1 MNLDS
6 LKGRWLV
13 PGYPLVT
20 LARMV
25 VDCCNASNLTQMV
38 DSITRMQYNS
48 VEKKTSVSCIDH
60 LYCNAKYRISP
71 IKILTCG
78 ASDHDALSYIRY
90 SKEPTAPP
98 RTIRKRSYKNFNQQL
113 YLEDVSA
120 IDFRGVYSCLEV
132 DEAAS
137 LLTQKLVDVLDRHAP
152 LIVYQQRKYYTPW
165 LSSQTLENMKKR
177 GKFKEQAKELAK
189 SEGQYASPEQ
199 IQLWRKY
206 RKLRNSIHN
215 KVG

>member
-1 MNLDS
+1 MFIKTMQSFRLFFS
-6 LKGRWLV
+6 TWSI
-13 PGYPLVT
+13 YPQERGTFSAFIFLCFLGHPT
-20 LARMV
+20 
-25 VDCCNASNLTQMV
+25 
-38 DSITRMQYNS
+38 
-48 VEKKTSVSCIDH
+48 
-60 LYCNAKYRISP
+60 
-71 IKILTCG
+71 
-78 ASDHDALSYIRY
+78 
-90 SKEPTAPP
+90 TAPP